1 MGQTTAQM
9 RDFAARLVAYEAA
22 GRKSAG
28 THGPG
33 DFSVCAKLRP
43 QLATLTGNTGYHALL
58 SRALARAMT
67 EVPSL
72 RTVAVGADGSLVAAD
87 TTTTPAAPA
96 ELARGDAAL
105 AAQLLG
111 LLEDFIGENLMR
123 RIVCETWPIL
133 ARNDVFLRT
142 VDHEKFR

>member
-22 GRKSAG
+22 ARKSAG
-28 THGPG
+28 TNSPG
-33 DFSVCAKLRP
+33 SFPVCAKLRP
-43 QLATLTGNTGYHALL
+43 QLATLMGNTGFHALL
-58 SRALARAMT
+58 ARALARAVT

-72 RTVAVGADGSLVAAD
+72 RAVAVGADGCLVAAD
-87 TTTTPAAPA
+87 KTAAPAAPA
-96 ELARGDAAL
+96 DLARGDAAL

-123 RIVCETWPIL
+123 RIMCEVWPIL
-133 ARNDVFLRT
+133 ARDDVFLRT
-142 VDHEKFR
+142 VDYDKTR